1 MYLKYCEG
9 KDLEILR
16 SKYRNEIESL
26 PLKND
31 DSTYKNFII
40 YDFVMNSNGEK
51 NKFVDCGAG
60 PSSLAWLLCE
70 HFEEGHMI
78 DISVKNSFQRKNLYH
93 NIGDF
98 FTYIESHEDNTINY
112 ALDGCSL
119 THFEYGEN
127 GNTGLLKA
135 ADSLYRKIKKGGYVV
150 IASDVIAHTDESYHN
165 QNEFVKVDD
174 IFLSKNKLVKG
185 SMKLIEKN
193 EFESLKHSIKI
204 EKIEAG
210 GSVANTMAGISY
222 LKGNASFIGK
232 INTDEFGKIYKKSL
246 EKINVNF
253 SYIEKDENLP
263 TGASIIF
270 ITPDSERTMCTYLG
284 ISSQLSKNDIDE
296 KNIKDYEIIFL
307 EGYLWDKGMSE
318 QMFKQVINLAKKNN
332 IKIAMSLSDIFCV
345 SRHREDFFKL
355 FINDLDILIGNE
367 NEINELM
374 QKNNLLDS
382 LNELKNINKLII
394 ITRSENGSVT
404 VLNNEIT
411 NCESVKV
418 EKVLDLTGAGDL
430 FAAGFLKEYLDKS
443 NIKKCLQTGSNLA
456 AKIIQKVGARL
467 N

>member
-1 MYLKYCEG
+1 MSK
-9 KDLEILR
+9 KILGIG
-16 SKYRNEIESL
+16 NAI
-26 PLKND
+26 
-31 DSTYKNFII
+31 
-40 YDFVMNSNGEK
+40 
-51 NKFVDCGAG
+51 VD
-60 PSSLAWLLCE
+60 
-70 HFEEGHMI
+70 
-78 DISVKNSFQRKNLYH
+78 V
-93 NIGDF
+93 
-98 FTYIESHEDNTINY
+98 
-112 ALDGCSL
+112 
-119 THFEYGEN
+119 
-127 GNTGLLKA
+127 
-135 ADSLYRKIKKGGYVV
+135 
-150 IASDVIAHTDESYHN
+150 
-165 QNEFVKVDD
+165 FVKVDD
-174 IFLSKNKLVKG
+174 DFLLKNKLIKG
-185 SMKLIEKN
+185 SMKLIERD
-193 EFESLKHSIKI
+193 EFENLKNTIKI

-210 GSVANTMAGISY
+210 GSVANTMAGIAY
-222 LKGNASFIGK
+222 LEGYPSFIGK
-232 INTDEFGKIYKKSL
+232 INSDEFGKIYKKSL
-246 EKINVNF
+246 EKIKVNF
-253 SYIEKDENLP
+253 SYVEKNEDLS

-284 ISSQLSKNDIDE
+284 ISSQLSKKDINEDH
-296 KNIKDYEIIFL
+296 IKGHEIIFL

-318 QMFKQVINLAKKNN
+318 EMFKHVINLAKKNN

-355 FINDLDILIGNE
+355 LKNDLNILIGNE

-382 LNELKNINKLII
+382 MNELKNINKLII

-443 NIKKCLQTGSNLA
+443 NIKKCLQTGSKLA